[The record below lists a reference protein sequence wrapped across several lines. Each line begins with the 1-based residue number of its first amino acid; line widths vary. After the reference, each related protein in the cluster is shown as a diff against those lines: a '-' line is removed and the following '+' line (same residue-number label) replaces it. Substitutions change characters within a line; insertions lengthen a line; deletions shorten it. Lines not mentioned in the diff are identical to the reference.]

1 MEFVGN
7 NLIIPCSLSG
17 TNITTVGA
25 TEDNGL
31 ILIPDGQY
39 GNEEL
44 RIKFEPVTDMI
55 HTHTFSCHGYG
66 SDGIRFYFNFTIAAI
81 SGSLL
86 SLSSLSLSLSLS
98 SLSLSFISL
107 QSLSHFKFSPL
118 SL

>member
-7 NLIIPCSLSG
+7 NLVIPCSLSG

-25 TEDNGL
+25 TEGDDL

-66 SDGIRFYFNFTIAAI
+66 SDGIRFYFNFTIVAI

-86 SLSSLSLSLSLS
+86 PFSLSLSLSLS
-98 SLSLSFISL
+98 PPFLSSFISL